1 LEPPG
6 TGRLGWR
13 CLRLWS
19 ELADFY
25 AGSYRRVVAQVAI
38 LTGSRPDAEELV
50 QDAMIRLLPRWSK
63 VSRYDNPEAWLR
75 SVAMRLATNRWRRA
89 LVAAKHLQRMSS
101 TVAPVPDGSS
111 VDLQRALLGL
121 PLPQRQVI
129 VLHYLIGLSVEE
141 IARELRIAS
150 GTVKSRLSRGR
161 SALAQLLAEEISA

>member
-1 LEPPG
+1 
-6 TGRLGWR
+6 
-13 CLRLWS
+13 
-19 ELADFY
+19 
-25 AGSYRRVVAQVAI
+25 
-38 LTGSRPDAEELV
+38 
-50 QDAMIRLLPRWSK
+50 MIRLLPRWSK